1 MEAQVSGDGGGTEMS
16 AEQMAAAAAQQEAS
30 RNAFN
35 NLTPQALAS
44 KPTPPTWSD
53 VFNAFNTQHKAVYG
67 KEINR
72 TWNSDQD
79 AQNSKLA
86 IDNLYQQG
94 VDAWNKTNNGNVA
107 VNTNVLGVNAQPNS
121 YTPDPKTKGFLGDF
135 APVIGLALS
144 FALPGIGSI
153 IGDMLIEAELLPLA
167 MEGYATE
174 IGVGVASTA
183 AQVAQGV
190 PLDKAVTNSMVNG
203 IVNVGS
209 VEYAKD
215 LAKVIGNNQVSDV
228 VMSAAASAV
237 KTAAVG
243 GSEQDIV
250 NNLTAGLAG
259 SATSV
264 ALQDAFDVS
273 KTTGRVIGQAV
284 AGGMLSGDIGAA
296 QGALAELGAQ
306 ANSKTGI
313 FKTTSTDTGTDALS
327 QDKSVL
333 DAIAT
338 TTYTDPDL
346 ANQLSSSEQATL
358 NKQLSSAGLEPVEIT
373 SAAPVTTDVVT
384 TGAVTPKA
392 GAATALSPVDVAGSA
407 TRSLTDVVSPTT
419 SLAGTK
425 VGTTTGA
432 LDPVSIIGTALDP
445 MRDVVA
451 ADATLAPVTV
461 TGKTDATLAPVT
473 VSGKADTA
481 LSPVTVTG
489 SKATELAPVTV
500 SGKKDTE
507 LAPVTVTGKR
517 DLVTPDAVLAPVTV
531 TGKKDTELAPVTVTG
546 KRDVLEPV
554 TVTGK
559 KETDTVLDPVT
570 ITGTRDVI
578 SPDEV
583 IADKTDTYKPD
594 LIVKSG
600 VTPGKKSGPKS
611 SAALADA
618 LKISAYRGAGEIE
631 DPSTGKKRK
640 NVWNEES
647 LRLQNALGI

>member
-1 MEAQVSGDGGGTEMS
+1 MPQNYEPPAVTTTYVSPSTPGAQPVYGGKDGKTVLGYKVPASYT
-16 AEQMAAAAAQQEAS
+16 QQQQLAAQTA
-30 RNAFN
+30 A
-35 NLTPQALAS
+35 NLAAGPSAPGQVWKDQPTQADIAHGNVQPQAGQYI
-44 KPTPPTWSD
+44 TPSS
-53 VFNAFNTQHKAVYG
+53 G
-67 KEINR
+67 
-72 TWNSDQD
+72 
-79 AQNSKLA
+79 
-86 IDNLYQQG
+86 
-94 VDAWNKTNNGNVA
+94 
-107 VNTNVLGVNAQPNS
+107 LGPI
-121 YTPDPKTKGFLGDF
+121 LG
-135 APVIGLALS
+135 AALS

-153 IGDMLIEAELLPLA
+153 IGDILVESTLLPAA
-167 MEGYATE
+167 MEAYATE

-183 AQVAQGV
+183 AQVAQGA
-190 PLDKAVTNSMVNG
+190 PLDKAITNAMVNG

-215 LAKVIGNNQVSDV
+215 LSKIINGQVADI
-228 VMSAAASAV
+228 VMSAAASAA
-237 KTAAVG
+237 KTAALG
-243 GSEQDIV
+243 GSEQDVV
-250 NNLTAGLAG
+250 NNMAAGLAG

-264 ALQDAFDVS
+264 ALQNVFKDVE

-313 FKTTSTDTGTDALS
+313 FKTPSTDTKTDALAA
-327 QDKSVL
+327 DKTVA

-346 ANQLSSSEQATL
+346 ANQLSSNEQATL
-358 NKQLSSAGLEPVEIT
+358 NKQLTSAGLDPVEVT
-373 SAAPVTTDVVT
+373 AAAPTGTDVVA

-392 GAATALSPVDVAGSA
+392 GAATALSPVNVASSA

-419 SLAGTK
+419 SLAGTGAGK
-425 VGTTTGA
+425 TTGA

-445 MRDVVA
+445 MRDVVTP
-451 ADATLAPVTV
+451 ATS
-461 TGKTDATLAPVT
+461 LAPVT

-600 VTPGKKSGPKS
+600 VTPGKKSGPKL

>member
-1 MEAQVSGDGGGTEMS
+1 MPRDS
-16 AEQMAAAAAQQEAS
+16 
-30 RNAFN
+30 
-35 NLTPQALAS
+35 NLPVTPAPA
-44 KPTPPTWSD
+44 
-53 VFNAFNTQHKAVYG
+53 
-67 KEINR
+67 
-72 TWNSDQD
+72 
-79 AQNSKLA
+79 
-86 IDNLYQQG
+86 
-94 VDAWNKTNNGNVA
+94 
-107 VNTNVLGVNAQPNS
+107 
-121 YTPDPKTKGFLGDF
+121 TPDPAAVSAGIIETQKPASILALEKQLGGTFEPVYATTQGGHDQRQTIQYGPPIGYRIDPGNSTYVNFDASGNYAGTQARGGALSGFEPII
-135 APVIGLALS
+135 AAALS
-144 FALPGIGSI
+144 FALPGIGSV

-174 IGVGVASTA
+174 IGMGVASTA

-190 PLDKAVTNSMVNG
+190 PLDKAVTNAMVNG

-250 NNLTAGLAG
+250 NNMTAGLAG

-264 ALQDAFDVS
+264 ALQDAFDAS

-313 FKTTSTDTGTDALS
+313 FKTQSTDTGTDALS
-327 QDKSVL
+327 QNKAVA
-333 DAIAT
+333 DAIAA

-358 NKQLSSAGLEPVEIT
+358 NKQLSSAGLDPVEIT
-373 SAAPVTTDVVT
+373 GASPVTTDVVT
-384 TGAVTPKA
+384 TGAVTPTG
-392 GAATALSPVDVAGSA
+392 GAATTQQTTALSPVDVAGSA

-419 SLAGTK
+419 SLAGT
-425 VGTTTGA
+425 GTGKTTGA

-445 MRDVVA
+445 MRDVV
-451 ADATLAPVTV
+451 TP
-461 TGKTDATLAPVT
+461 
-473 VSGKADTA
+473 STA

-489 SKATELAPVTV
+489 KADTTLAPVTV
-500 SGKKDTE
+500 TGAKATE
-507 LAPVTVTGKR
+507 LAPVTVTGKA
-517 DLVTPDAVLAPVTV
+517 DTELAPVTV
-531 TGKKDTELAPVTVTG
+531 TGKKDTELEPVTVTG
-546 KRDVLEPV
+546 KRDVVSPDAVLDPV
-554 TVTGK
+554 TITGK
-559 KETDTVLDPVT
+559 RDVIAPDAVLDPVTITGKRDLITPDTVLDPVT
-570 ITGTRDVI
+570 ITGKTDVI
-578 SPDEV
+578 VPDDTVTTETK
-583 IADKTDTYKPD
+583 DKYTPD

-600 VTPGKKSGPKS
+600 VTPTKKTTKKSTD
-611 SAALADA
+611 ALASA
-618 LKISAYRGAGEIE
+618 LSIAPYRGAGEIE
-631 DPSTGKKRK
+631 DPSTGKKRR

-647 LRLQNALGI
+647 LRLKDALGI

>member
-1 MEAQVSGDGGGTEMS
+1 MQKQIDGDGGGTQMS
-16 AEQMAAAAAQQEAS
+16 AQEIAAAAAQQEALK
-30 RNAFN
+30 NAFN
-35 NLTPQALAS
+35 NLTPQSLAS
-44 KPTPPTWSD
+44 GAAPPTWTD

-86 IDNLYQQG
+86 IDNLYKQG
-94 VDAWNKTNNGNVA
+94 LDAWNKSHNQNIPVDNRFLGINV
-107 VNTNVLGVNAQPNS
+107 QPNS
-121 YTPDPKTKGFLGDF
+121 YTPDPKTKGFFGDF

-153 IGDMLIEAELLPLA
+153 IGDMLVEAELLPVA

-174 IGVGVASTA
+174 IGMGLASTA

-190 PLDKAVTNSMVNG
+190 PLDKAVTNAMVNG

-215 LAKVIGNNQVSDV
+215 LAKVIGNNQVSDI

-250 NNLTAGLAG
+250 NNMTAGLAG

-264 ALQDAFDVS
+264 ALQNAFDVA

-284 AGGMLSGDIGAA
+284 AGQMLNGDIGAV

-313 FKTTSTDTGTDALS
+313 FKTPSTDTNKDALAT
-327 QDKSVL
+327 DKTVA
-333 DAIAT
+333 DAVAA

-346 ANQLSSSEQATL
+346 ANQLSSNEQATL
-358 NKQLSSAGLEPVEIT
+358 NKQLSSAGLEPVEVT
-373 SAAPVTTDVVT
+373 GAAPVTTDVVT

-392 GAATALSPVDVAGSA
+392 GAATAL
-407 TRSLTDVVSPTT
+407 
-419 SLAGTK
+419 
-425 VGTTTGA
+425 
-432 LDPVSIIGTALDP
+432 DPVSIIGTALDP
-445 MRDVVA
+445 MRDVVT
-451 ADATLAPVTV
+451 ADASLAPVTV
-461 TGKTDATLAPVT
+461 TGKTDTALSPVT
-473 VSGKADTA
+473 VTGKADTA

-489 SKATELAPVTV
+489 KA
-500 SGKKDTE
+500 DTT
-507 LAPVTVTGKR
+507 LAPVTVTGKQE
-517 DLVTPDAVLAPVTV
+517 TELAPVTV

-546 KRDVLEPV
+546 KKDTELEPVTITGRRDVVSTDAVLDPVTVTAKRDVLEPV

-559 KETDTVLDPVT
+559 KETDTILDPVT
-570 ITGTRDVI
+570 ITGKKDVI
-578 SPDEV
+578 STDEV
-583 IADKTDTYKPD
+583 AADKTDKYKPD

-600 VTPGKKSGPKS
+600 VTPTKKTTPKS
-611 SAALADA
+611 TDTLASALSIAP
-618 LKISAYRGAGEIE
+618 YRGAGEIE
-631 DPSTGKKRK
+631 DPSTGKKRR

-647 LRLQNALGI
+647 LRLKDALGI